1 MNKDKRREIMALLSE
16 AFPNPKSELEFTSP
30 FELLV
35 AVVLAAQATDKSVNV
50 ATRNL
55 YPIANTPQAIF
66 DLGEEKLTEYIR
78 HIGLYRNKAKNVIAL
93 CRRLLDEYE
102 GEVPRDLEKLKALPG
117 VGQKTASVVMNV
129 AFQAPLVAVDTHVFR
144 VANRTGYAKGTTPEE
159 VQEKMERYTAAE
171 YLLNAHHYFILL
183 GRYTC
188 KAKKPECWRCPIAG
202 LCEYKE
208 KSPEPQPKVVRRM
221 RPGT

>member
-1 MNKDKRREIMALLSE
+1 MAQLSA

-35 AVVLAAQATDKSVNV
+35 AVVLAAQATDKSVNI
-50 ATRNL
+50 ATRSL
-55 YPIANTPQAIF
+55 YPVANTPQAIF
-66 DLGEEKLTEYIR
+66 DLGEEKLTDYIR

-93 CRRLLDEYE
+93 CRRLLDEYG
-102 GEVPRDLEKLKALPG
+102 GEVPQDLEKLKALPG

-159 VQEKMERYTAAE
+159 VQEKMERYTASE

-202 LCEYKE
+202 FCEYKE
-208 KSPEPQPKVVRRM
+208 KTPEPQPKVVRQM

>member
-1 MNKDKRREIMALLSE
+1 MALLSE

>member
-1 MNKDKRREIMALLSE
+1 MALLSE

-102 GEVPRDLEKLKALPG
+102 GEVPQDLEKLKALPG

>member
-1 MNKDKRREIMALLSE
+1 MNKDKRREIMSLLSE

-35 AVVLAAQATDKSVNV
+35 AVVLAAQATDKSVNI

>member
-102 GEVPRDLEKLKALPG
+102 GEVPQDLEKLKALPG

>member
-35 AVVLAAQATDKSVNV
+35 AVVLAAQATDKSVNI

>member
-1 MNKDKRREIMALLSE
+1 
-16 AFPNPKSELEFTSP
+16 
-30 FELLV
+30 
-35 AVVLAAQATDKSVNV
+35 
-50 ATRNL
+50 
-55 YPIANTPQAIF
+55 
-66 DLGEEKLTEYIR
+66 
-78 HIGLYRNKAKNVIAL
+78 
-93 CRRLLDEYE
+93 
-102 GEVPRDLEKLKALPG
+102 
-117 VGQKTASVVMNV
+117 
-129 AFQAPLVAVDTHVFR
+129 
-144 VANRTGYAKGTTPEE
+144 
-159 VQEKMERYTAAE
+159 VQEKMERDTAAE